1 MSLNIDL
8 TIALQHA
15 NNKIDNLR
23 NSAFDTE
30 QVIDQLLADMKA
42 LNRRIIQLENPIPDL
57 PTVKS

>member
-15 NNKIDNLR
+15 NNKIDSLNKQ
-23 NSAFDTE
+23 AFDTD
-30 QVIDQLLADMKA
+30 QVIDQLLADMRA

-57 PTVKS
+57 PTVK